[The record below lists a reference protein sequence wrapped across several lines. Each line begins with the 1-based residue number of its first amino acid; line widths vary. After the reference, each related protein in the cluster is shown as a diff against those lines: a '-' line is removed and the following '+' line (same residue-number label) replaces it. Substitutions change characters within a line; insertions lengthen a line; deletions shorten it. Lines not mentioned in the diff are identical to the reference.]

1 MSRVMR
7 VSVMMMRKAKHDRA
21 LDGAASLGRLE
32 TGAHTG
38 PTIGVEMRPS
48 RALACNVT

>member
-7 VSVMMMRKAKHDRA
+7 VSVMMRKAKHERA

-32 TGAHTG
+32 TGAH
-38 PTIGVEMRPS
+38 S
-48 RALACNVT
+48 ALLSAAKCARQERSPAMSL